1 MTEREQIEMDV
12 VFVGAGPANL
22 AGALWLLKEVE
33 EHDRLVE
40 AGVKSGNKIGQLE
53 IGIVEKGSFVGAHIL
68 SGAVMD
74 PIAIRELMPD
84 FLEQGCPV
92 DTVVTEDAAWYLTE
106 SGAINAPIVPPPL
119 KNKGKYILS
128 LSKMCEWL
136 GEKCEE
142 AGINIFPE
150 FPASEILYDD
160 DDRVIG
166 VRTGDKG
173 IGKDGKPKGN
183 FEAGVDILAKVT
195 VLGEGSRGSLAK
207 QLMARLG
214 LMEDAEPQVFSLGVK
229 ELWELPEGNFAEGRV
244 VHTLGFPSDNDTY
257 GGGWI
262 YGMKNNVVSIG
273 YVTGLDYK
281 DPLIDPHAEF
291 QKFKTHPKIAEILKG
306 GKMIKYGAK
315 TINAGGYHT
324 MPKLFAD
331 GVLMVGDSA
340 SFLNGQRIKGIH
352 TAMKSGML
360 AAETICGAFDHGDFT
375 SKTLKHF
382 AEKVSDSWIYDELH
396 PVRNFHAAF
405 QSGRW
410 SALINSGLQFIS
422 GGLAWG
428 FMPKEHHIAGHERMQ
443 KLHESP
449 ASRRRSAMIAETSS
463 AGTGETPEA
472 GSGPAEMARYNGLGP
487 TDHLSD
493 PRYAGLKFDKQLTFD
508 KITDV
513 YHAAVAHDED
523 QPVHLHVLDTEICAT
538 RCSEE
543 YGNPC
548 QRFCPAQVYEMEQNP
563 KTGRRELKINFSNCV
578 HCKTCD
584 ISDPYQII
592 NWVTPE
598 GGGGPN
604 YKGM

>member
-1 MTEREQIEMDV
+1 MIEREQIEMDV
-12 VFVGAGPANL
+12 LFVGAGPANL
-22 AGALWLLKEVE
+22 AAALHLKSEIKK
-33 EHDRLVE
+33 HNAYVE
-40 AGVKSGNKIGQLE
+40 AGRLPGNVIDDLE
-53 IGIVEKGSFVGAHIL
+53 IAIIEKGSFVGAHIL

-92 DTVVTEDAAWYLTE
+92 DSIVTEDAFWYLTE
-106 SGAINAPIVPPPL
+106 KSSINAPIVPPPL
-119 KNKGKYILS
+119 KNKGKYIIS

-136 GEKCEE
+136 AEKCEE

-150 FPASEILYDD
+150 FPGADLLYDD
-160 DDRVIG
+160 NNAVIG

-173 IGKDGKPKGN
+173 VGKDGKPKAN
-183 FEAGVDILAKVT
+183 FEPGVEIMAKVT

-207 QLMARLG
+207 QLISRLG
-214 LMEDAEPQVFSLGVK
+214 LMEDKEPQVFSIGVK
-229 ELWELPEGNFAEGRV
+229 ELWEVPAQNFAEGKV
-244 VHTLGFPSDNDTY
+244 VHTLGFPSDTDTY

-281 DPLIDPHAEF
+281 DPNIDPHLEF
-291 QKFKTHPKIAEILKG
+291 QKFKTHPKVAEILKG

-315 TINAGGYHT
+315 TINTSGYWT
-324 MPKLFAD
+324 MPKLYAD
-331 GVLMVGDSA
+331 GVLIVGDSG

-352 TAMKSGML
+352 MAMKSGML
-360 AAETICGAFDHGDFT
+360 AAETIVTAFDHQDFT
-375 SKTLKHF
+375 EKTLKHF
-382 AEKVSDSWIYDELH
+382 DEKVNLSWIYDELH
-396 PVRNFHAAF
+396 PVRNFHASF

-410 SALINSGLQFIS
+410 SALINSGLQFLTK
-422 GGLAWG
+422 GLAWG
-428 FMPKEHHIAGHERMQ
+428 FMPKEHHIAGHERMER
-443 KLHESP
+443 LDGDGLPSVE
-449 ASRRRSAMIAETSS
+449 E
-463 AGTGETPEA
+463 
-472 GSGPAEMARYNGLGP
+472 RYG
-487 TDHLSD
+487 
-493 PRYAGLKFDKQLTFD
+493 RVKIDKQLTFD

-523 QPVHLHVLDTEICAT
+523 QPSHLHVLDTELCAT
-538 RCSEE
+538 RCAEE

-548 QRFCPAQVYEMEQNP
+548 QRFCPAQVYEMEANP
-563 KTGRRELKINFSNCV
+563 KTGRRELKVNFSNCV

-584 ISDPYQII
+584 IADPYQII